1 MIRSVAVVFNWKSV
15 TQPGISF
22 WGLAAAAGTVAL
34 LCSFAGHAA
43 RLGWLFELTSH
54 FRLQYTIFLL
64 ALGVAF
70 SLRQRVLPASL
81 FLAGALINFL
91 SLAPFLP
98 GTRSAEPVDAQK
110 LRVLLINVHSA
121 NPDSARV
128 LGVIEQT
135 QPDLVLLEEITPQ
148 WMDRLAGLRTRYPH
162 AVCASREDNFG
173 IALFSRIALTRAQ
186 IVYLGE
192 AELPSVEAE
201 FSLSG
206 KGVLFLGTHP
216 VPPASPFDLHLRN
229 DQLRA
234 VASRL
239 GTWTGPALLLG
250 DLNTTPY
257 SPHFADLI
265 RTSRL
270 RDTAR
275 GFLLQGTWPAAVP
288 PLRIP
293 LDHCLASPEFRVS
306 HRRVGPRVGSDHLP
320 LNIVLSLPQRV
331 GL

>member
-15 TQPGISF
+15 AQPEISF

-34 LCSFAGHAA
+34 LCTFAGFAA

-54 FRLQYTIFLL
+54 FRLQYTLFLL
-64 ALGVAF
+64 TLGVAF
-70 SLRQRVLPASL
+70 ALRKRVLPASL

-91 SLAPFLP
+91 SIAPYLP
-98 GTRSAEPVDAQK
+98 GTRSAEPVDAQQ
-110 LRVLLINVHSA
+110 LRLLLINVHSA
-121 NPDSARV
+121 NQDSARV
-128 LGVIEQT
+128 LGLIEQT

-148 WMDRLAGLRTRYPH
+148 WMDRLAGLQTHYPH
-162 AVCASREDNFG
+162 AVCEPREDNFG
-173 IALFSRIALTRAQ
+173 IALFSRVALTRAQ
-186 IVYLGE
+186 IVYFGE
-192 AELPSVEAE
+192 AEVPSVEAE

-216 VPPASPFDLHLRN
+216 VPPASPLDLHLRN

-234 VASRL
+234 VAKRL
-239 GTWTGPALLLG
+239 GACTGPALLLG

-257 SPHFADLI
+257 SPHFGDLI
-265 RTSRL
+265 QDSRL

-275 GFLLQGTWPAAVP
+275 GFLLQGTWPAAFP

-293 LDHCLASPEFRVS
+293 LDHCLASPEFLVS
-306 HRRVGPRVGSDHLP
+306 DRHVGPRIGSDHLP
-320 LNIVLSLPQRV
+320 LHLVLSLPKSD
-331 GL
+331 GP

>member
-1 MIRSVAVVFNWKSV
+1 MLPSPSASGF
-15 TQPGISF
+15 
-22 WGLAAAAGTVAL
+22 
-34 LCSFAGHAA
+34 
-43 RLGWLFELTSH
+43 
-54 FRLQYTIFLL
+54 
-64 ALGVAF
+64 
-70 SLRQRVLPASL
+70 LPASL

-91 SLAPFLP
+91 SIAPFLP

-110 LRVLLINVHSA
+110 LRLLLINVHSA

-128 LGVIEQT
+128 LGLIEQT

-148 WMDRLAGLRTRYPH
+148 WMDRLAGLRTHYPH
-162 AVCASREDNFG
+162 AVCEPREDNFG
-173 IALFSRIALTRAQ
+173 IAFFSRFPLTRAH

-192 AELPSVEAE
+192 AEVPSVEAE
-201 FSLSG
+201 FSLAG

-216 VPPASPFDLHLRN
+216 VPPASPFNLHLRN

-234 VASRL
+234 LARRL

-250 DLNTTPY
+250 DLNTSPY
-257 SPHFADLI
+257 SPHFRDLI

-293 LDHCLASPEFRVS
+293 LDHCLVSPEFHVS

-320 LNIVLSLPQRV
+320 LIIELSLPQT
-331 GL
+331 GGP

>member
-1 MIRSVAVVFNWKSV
+1 MIGSVAIVFNWKSV
-15 TQPGISF
+15 TQPVIHF

-34 LCSFAGHAA
+34 VCSFAGFAA

-64 ALGVAF
+64 VLGVAF
-70 SLRQRVLPASL
+70 TLRKRVLPASI

-91 SLAPFLP
+91 TVAPFLP

-128 LGVIEQT
+128 LGLIEQT
-135 QPDLVLLEEITPQ
+135 QADLVLLEEITPQ
-148 WMDRLAGLRTRYPH
+148 WMDRLAGLRPHYPH
-162 AVCASREDNFG
+162 AVCEPREDNFG
-173 IALFSRIALTRAQ
+173 IAFFSRIPLTRAQ

-192 AELPSVEAE
+192 AEVPSVEAE
-201 FSLSG
+201 FKLAG

-216 VPPASPFDLHLRN
+216 VPPASPFNLHLRN

-239 GTWTGPALLLG
+239 STWTGPALLLG

-257 SPHFADLI
+257 SPHFTDLI
-265 RTSRL
+265 QTSRL

-275 GFLLQGTWPAAVP
+275 GFLLQGTWPAAFP

-293 LDHCLASPEFRVS
+293 LDHGLASPEFHVS

-320 LNIVLSLPQRV
+320 LNIVLSLPQTV
-331 GL
+331 GP